1 MPMEGIFDEKFE
13 EKCEESIQRLR
24 QNENSYIIVKVGDS
38 LFEEGI
44 SRLVEEVNN
53 KKKEG
58 YVCIGGHVITTA
70 KNNYR
75 YYYFTQSMEL
85 KN

>member
-1 MPMEGIFDEKFE
+1 MPMEGIYDDKFE

-24 QNENSYIIVKVGDS
+24 QTENPYIIVKVRDC

-44 SRLVEEVNN
+44 SRLVEEVNQ

-58 YVCIGGHVITTA
+58 YICIGGHVITTVN
-70 KNNYR
+70 NNYL
-75 YYYFTQSMEL
+75 YYYFT
-85 KN
+85 